1 MFLKQLEINGFKSFL
16 GKIELNFTDGIN
28 AIVGPNG
35 SGKSNIADAIR
46 WVIGE
51 QSVKTLRGNRM
62 EDIIFSGSEKM
73 KAAGFAEVTIV
84 LDNTDKGIDLDYNE
98 ISVTRRMFRSGESEY
113 YLNKT
118 QCRLKDLTEIFM
130 DTGVGKD
137 GYSIIGQG
145 KIDEI
150 LSNKSDDRR
159 AIFEEASGISK
170 YKYRKIESEK
180 KMERTE
186 HNIIRIQDI
195 LQEVESQLEPLL
207 EQAEITKKY
216 QKYLHELKTLD
227 VSLIVSNIDRGN
239 KRLDNI
245 SNEIKILNSN
255 HKQKNKLL
263 LEIENGLGKN
273 RIEIKDLELEIGSL
287 NQNIYELINKK
298 EKSDGELRVYR
309 EKASY
314 IEGNIKKLSDE
325 NNELLNEININSASI
340 EDNKKEQKALI
351 DELGKVEKSLRD
363 MESEYEERYSSI
375 INMEDIIEKN
385 KQRHIGYLNKQS
397 DIKSSISAT
406 SEIIK
411 NIDSRIKQINSDSES
426 LKMQHEEKTKVKSQI
441 EKDLVFIKEEL
452 EKNNN
457 IKELFHSEKSK
468 KEDKM
473 NKTEEALIKIRS
485 NKDNILSRLKL
496 LEEMEKEYGGYNRTI
511 KSILIR
517 QNSIKNIVQ
526 GFRGV
531 VGELISVP
539 QAYTTSIEAALGFA
553 MQNIV
558 VDCQED
564 AKKLINIL
572 KKNNMGKATF
582 LPIASIKPKKVSS
595 NELNKLRSTG
605 FIGIAAEL
613 IEYNEE
619 YKNIIYYLL
628 GRTIIVDNMDTAI
641 KLGKASKHEIKIV
654 TLEGEIF
661 SVGGAITGGSK
672 FTATNTILSRKNQIV
687 QLKKEYKSVLRELDD
702 ISNNLNLQKEEH
714 IELDNKILKLNENQ
728 HDLKIEHS
736 NINNKLIYINNDIEL
751 IQSKLE
757 INEKDVTDLVK
768 DREEYNLAIEIDK
781 SGLQEIVKENDLLL
795 EEISVLEESFKTT
808 KDERD
813 AFIKKLTDIKVK
825 EAELNQQKNTIDRA
839 IVSLITNEENINNKI
854 NKNVLLINDG
864 KNDFNSIKHKE
875 NDINSI
881 MIDMEIELTT
891 KQNELENLKKI
902 LIQHQE
908 ASESIE
914 NRIKEC
920 QVDISE
926 LQNNLYKYDLQ
937 KAKNEMEI
945 ESLEMRLLESYELNY
960 NQAASYRIEK
970 FNISKSV
977 KRIEELKEKIK
988 DLGTVNVNA
997 VEEYERLN
1005 KRYNFLNSQLNDLIE
1020 AKESLIVVI
1029 EEVTNYMKNQF
1040 LSEFSRINENF
1051 NNVFVKLFGGGSA
1064 QVVLE
1069 DKENILESPID
1080 IIVRP
1085 PNKKPQNLMLMSG
1098 GERALT
1104 AIALLFGILIMKP
1117 VPFCVLDEIDSA
1129 LDDVNVGRYANFL
1142 KELSKNLQFIIITH
1156 RKGSMEMA
1164 DCLYGVSMQD
1174 TGTSVLLS
1182 VRLEDKVS

>member
-16 GKIELNFTDGIN
+16 GKIELNFTNGIN

-170 YKYRKIESEK
+170 YKYRKLESEK

-186 HNIIRIQDI
+186 QNIIRIQDI

-207 EQAEITKKY
+207 EQAETTKKY

-227 VSLIVSNIDRGN
+227 VNLIVSNIDRSN

-245 SNEIKILNSN
+245 KNEIKMLNDN
-255 HKQKNKLL
+255 HEQKSKLL
-263 LEIENGLGKN
+263 QEIENSREKN
-273 RIEIKDLELEIGSL
+273 RIEIKNLESEIGNL

-314 IEGNIKKLSDE
+314 IDGNIKKLSTE

-340 EDNKKEQKALI
+340 EDNKKEQRALT
-351 DELGKVEKSLRD
+351 DELGRVGKFLRD
-363 MESEYEERYSSI
+363 MESEYKERYSSI
-375 INMEDIIEKN
+375 ANMEDIIEKN
-385 KQRHIGYLNKQS
+385 KQRHIEYLNKQS
-397 DIKSSISAT
+397 DIKSSISGI

-411 NIDSRIKQINSDSES
+411 NINSRIKQINNDSDS
-426 LKMQHEEKTKVKSQI
+426 LNMQHEEKIKMKSQI
-441 EKDLVFIKEEL
+441 EKDIVFIKEEL
-452 EKNNN
+452 AKKNN
-457 IKELFHSEKSK
+457 IEELFHFEKNQ
-468 KEDKM
+468 KENKM
-473 NKTEEALIKIRS
+473 SKTEEALIKIRS
-485 NKDNILSRLKL
+485 NKDNILSRLRL

-517 QNSIKNIVQ
+517 QGSIKNMVQ

-531 VGELISVP
+531 VGELVSVP
-539 QAYTTSIEAALGFA
+539 QDYTTAIEAALGFA

-558 VDCQED
+558 IDCEED

-582 LPIASIKPKKVSS
+582 LPIASIKPKRVNSG
-595 NELNKLRSTG
+595 ELNKLKSPG

-613 IEYNEE
+613 IRYNEE

-641 KLGKASKHEIKIV
+641 KLGKASKYEIKIV

-672 FTATNTILSRKNQIV
+672 LAATNTILSRKNQIL
-687 QLKKEYKSVLRELDD
+687 QLRNEYKSVLKELDD
-702 ISNNLNLQKEEH
+702 LNNSLSLQKEEYL
-714 IELDNKILKLNENQ
+714 ELDNKILKLNENQ
-728 HDLKIEHS
+728 HNLKIEHS
-736 NINNKLIYINNDIEL
+736 SINNKLIYINNDIEL

-757 INEKDVTDLVK
+757 INEKDVADLVK
-768 DREEYNLAIEIDK
+768 DREEYNLAIETDK
-781 SGLQEIVKENDLLL
+781 SKLQEMARENEILL

-808 KDERD
+808 KYERD
-813 AFIKKLTDIKVK
+813 VFIKKLTDIKVK
-825 EAELNQQKNTIDRA
+825 EAELKQQKNSVEGTLA
-839 IVSLITNEENINNKI
+839 NLITNEANINNKI

-864 KNDFNSIKHKE
+864 KNNLNYIKDKE
-875 NDINSI
+875 NDINNI
-881 MIDMEIELTT
+881 MENMEIQLTT

-902 LIQHQE
+902 SIQHQKT
-908 ASESIE
+908 SESIE
-914 NRIKEC
+914 NRIKQC
-920 QVDISE
+920 QIDISE
-926 LQNNLYKYDLQ
+926 LQNSLYKNDLQ

-945 ESLEMRLLESYELNY
+945 ESLEMKLLESYELNY

-970 FNISKSV
+970 FNINKSV

-1005 KRYNFLNSQLNDLIE
+1005 KRYTFLNSQLNDLKE
-1020 AKESLIVVI
+1020 AKESLIAVI
-1029 EEVTNYMKNQF
+1029 EEVTNYMRNQF

-1051 NNVFVKLFGGGSA
+1051 NKVFVKLFGGGSA

-1129 LDDVNVGRYANFL
+1129 LDDANVVRYANFL

-1182 VRLEDKVS
+1182 VQLEDKVS